1 MASGRM
7 YTMVISQVA
16 FTAQV
21 DAFEI
26 SPADDKPCE
35 IVGLFL
41 GQSTEFGDAQDE
53 TLTITIIRGFTS
65 SGSGGSATTPQL
77 IDPGDPAAAF
87 AGETMNTSVA
97 TTGTSVKLHEDA
109 WNVRA
114 GYAMWWPIGTEPK
127 VSQANTTLVVRISAP
142 ADSVTLSAT
151 LYVREL

>member
-7 YTMVISQVA
+7 YTVPISQVA
-16 FTAQV
+16 FTVQI

-65 SGSGGSATTPQL
+65 SGSGGSSTTPIL
-77 IDPGDPAAAF
+77 IDAGDPAAAF
-87 AGETMNTSVA
+87 AAETMNTTVA
-97 TTGTSVKLHEDA
+97 NTGTSVKIHEDV

-114 GYAMWWPIGTEPK
+114 GYANWWPVGTEPK
-127 VSQANTTLVVRISAP
+127 VSQASTTLVVRISAP
-142 ADSVTLSAT
+142 ADSVTLSGT